1 MPEEREGEKGKV
13 WWRRPLLLLWL
24 FLLIMALQ
32 ATFASF
38 QEYEPR
44 AGLVFGGISFTL
56 LLGGWIIRVIYKS
69 GLY

>member
-1 MPEEREGEKGKV
+1 MSEERDGENGGG

-24 FLLIMALQ
+24 FLLIMTLQ
-32 ATFASF
+32 AAFASF

-56 LLGGWIIRVIYKS
+56 LLGGWIVRIIDKS
-69 GLY
+69 ELF